1 MDCIRITLAFH
12 RSVPRT
18 GDGKRIESGIFETL
32 MRMEGICSC
41 GGNAV
46 LLWVFYSKSE
56 NKDQKPV

>member
-1 MDCIRITLAFH
+1 MHSHSADLRI
-12 RSVPRT
+12 VP
-18 GDGKRIESGIFETL
+18 GDGERIESGIFETL

-56 NKDQKPV
+56 NKDRKPV